1 MDIHDKKWLICKG
14 YIHIDMPFS
23 SKKKHEISRYVHNAN
38 AIAHHSFLPLMH
50 RVMKTYPFKISANGK
65 RKCKPKKRELFFAS
79 HIDAAIYGFYSSRL
93 QEKYEKILLDKNLGD
108 VVTAYRK
115 IKASNHY
122 GNKSNIDFANDAFSY
137 IRNQISEDNPLA
149 VITFDIKG
157 FFDNLDHHILKD
169 RWKETLGLDE
179 LPKDWYQIYK
189 HVTKYS
195 WVEENEIFGMFK
207 SKIKCKTKNGQISPK
222 RILRKQYLRDKN
234 AVASCEKSDIRLI
247 RSHGLIHHRKEQDKV
262 GIPQGLPISSTLANV
277 YMLNFDLEA
286 KQLLHFVGGTYRRY
300 SDDIIVICP
309 LCIGKYIEKEVISMI
324 KMVKLTIE
332 PHKTNFYSFKV
343 ENGSVNCEHDK
354 YAKRKN
360 LEYLGFSFDGNRI
373 LLKNSSVS
381 KFYYKMHQ
389 AILRS
394 IYFSIHINN
403 QTKGKIFEY
412 RLIKHYTAA
421 GARTHRI
428 YKRTKN
434 KRFILSPN
442 RSFGNYLT
450 YAYKSADLMNSANIR
465 HQVRRCSNKLS
476 KMIKNAKVQIRNC
489 LNARA
494 FAQLCNYGRIY

>member
-1 MDIHDKKWLICKG
+1 MKMQDNKWLICKG
-14 YIHIDMPFS
+14 YIHVDMPFS
-23 SKKKHEISRYVHNAN
+23 SKKSHEIFRYVHNAH
-38 AIAHHSFLPLMH
+38 AMARHPFSPLMH
-50 RVMKTYPFKISANGK
+50 RVIKSYPFKINANGK

-93 QEKYEKILLDKNLGD
+93 QEKYEKILLEKNLSD

-137 IRNQISEDNPLA
+137 IRNQISEENPLS

-157 FFDNLDHHILKD
+157 FFDNLDHHILKV
-169 RWKETLGLDE
+169 RWKEILGLDE

-207 SKIKCKTKNGQISPK
+207 SKIKCKTKNGQICGK
-222 RILRKQYLRDKN
+222 RILRRRYLRDKR
-234 AVASCEKSDIRLI
+234 AVAFCEKSDLRLI
-247 RSHGLIHHRKEQDKV
+247 RSQGLIHHRNRQEKV

-277 YMLNFDLEA
+277 YMLDFDLEA
-286 KQLLHFVGGTYRRY
+286 KRLLHSIGGMYRRY

-309 LCIGKYIEKEVISMI
+309 LCVGKYIENKIRDMI

-332 PHKTNFYSFKV
+332 PHKTNFYSFRV
-343 ENGSVNCEHDK
+343 ENGSVNCENEI
-354 YAKRKN
+354 YGKRKV

-394 IYFSIHINN
+394 IYFGIHINN
-403 QTKGKIFEY
+403 QTKGKVFEY

-421 GARTHRI
+421 GAKTHRI
-428 YKRTKN
+428 YRRTKN
-434 KRFILSPN
+434 KRFVLSSK
-442 RSFGNYLT
+442 RSYGNYLS
-450 YAYKSADLMNSANIR
+450 YVYKSADLMNSTNIR
-465 HQVRRCSNKLS
+465 HQISRCSNKLN
-476 KMIKNAKVQIRNC
+476 KMIKDAKAKIRKS
-489 LNARA
+489 LSARA
-494 FAQLCNYGRIY
+494 FAQLCKYGRSY